1 MRRRARSV
9 VWLSAV
15 ALALAGCGKEEAT
28 SPNNPSGGAPPNTS
42 AGSPS
47 APAPVLITTAD
58 LDNVVAAPKKYRLVL
73 VVKTRNNP
81 FFDPMI
87 QAFEAEAKA
96 LGCDFETQAPPQETD
111 AEKQSAMV
119 ETITAKGADAILIA
133 PADSKS
139 IVPALKRA
147 QEKGILVVN
156 LDNRVDKSA
165 ADQQGL
171 ELGGYVGAD
180 NEEGGKLAGQ
190 AMLEALKSTG
200 KVAVL
205 EGIRGTD
212 NAEARKHGF
221 EQAVQGKLEVVAKDS
236 AEWDTQKAYSKFQA
250 MLAAHPE
257 LNGLFCANDNMA
269 LGALK
274 ALQEGGKQGKVAV
287 VGYDNIADVQPYLK
301 SGAMVATIEQHPD
314 LMGKYGA
321 RMAVGV
327 LSGSVP
333 KGKEYLVTLEV
344 KKKPVTNG
352 VAR

>member
-1 MRRRARSV
+1 MRRLRAV
-9 VWLSAV
+9 IPILGLVI
-15 ALALAGCGKEEAT
+15 LATGGCGKEEGT
-28 SPNNPSGGAPPNTS
+28 STTPSGGAPPTTS
-42 AGSPS
+42 AGTV
-47 APAPVLITTAD
+47 PAPVVMTTAE
-58 LDNVVAAPKKYRLVL
+58 LDSVATAPRKYKLVL

-87 QAFEAEAKA
+87 RAFETEAKA
-96 LGCDFETQAPPQETD
+96 LGCEFETQAPPQETD
-111 AEKQSAMV
+111 TEKQSNMV
-119 ETITAKGADAILIA
+119 DTITARGADAILIA
-133 PADSKS
+133 PADSKG

-156 LDNRVDKSA
+156 LDNRVDKA
-165 ADQQGL
+165 TADHQGVA
-171 ELGGYVGAD
+171 LGGYVGAD
-180 NEEGGKLAGQ
+180 NEEGGKLAGA
-190 AMLEALKSTG
+190 AMLEALKDTG

-212 NAEARKHGF
+212 NAEARKRGF
-221 EQAVQGKLEVVAKDS
+221 EQAVQGKLEIVAKDS
-236 AEWDTQKAYSKFQA
+236 AEWDTQKAYAKFQA

-257 LNGLFCANDNMA
+257 LNGVFCANDNMA
-269 LGALK
+269 LGVLK
-274 ALQEGGKQGKVAV
+274 ALQEAGKQGKLAV

-301 SGAMVATIEQHPD
+301 SGEMVATIEQHPD

-344 KKKPVTNG
+344 KKKALTNG
-352 VAR
+352 VRR